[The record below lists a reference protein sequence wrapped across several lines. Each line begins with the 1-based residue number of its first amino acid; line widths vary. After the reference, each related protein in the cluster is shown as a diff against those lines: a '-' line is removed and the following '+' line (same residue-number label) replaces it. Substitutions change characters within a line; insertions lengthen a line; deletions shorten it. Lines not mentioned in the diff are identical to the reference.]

1 MFTADDLGKLILLS
15 YWGPMLLLMA
25 FALWAVWKWLPF
37 GKAAKA
43 VAALAV
49 LVAVPALFILPL
61 FQVVLGG
68 DSLPVRK
75 PDPAPLFRVLADLGA
90 PRAVYVGDSEVDAAT
105 AQAAAMPFALFTE
118 GYRKTPVE
126 ALPHDVAFSDFTD
139 LPAIVERL
147 A

>member
-1 MFTADDLGKLILLS
+1 D
-15 YWGPMLLLMA
+15 
-25 FALWAVWKWLPF
+25 AVTLTVTYPN
-37 GKAAKA
+37 
-43 VAALAV
+43 VRETLDRLAALGHPLAICTNKPLAPTRAV
-49 LVAVPALFILPL
+49 LAHLGLLPL